1 MNDTTVELLE
11 DVELSYKLFE
21 FSVRTMCYAELD
33 EINVETFGRDLQ
45 LNLEEENISFR
56 DDLFKNNDEIV
67 KASQMAVSTAFGATA
82 ICLDCSLENIKDL
95 NENLTILKALIQAV
109 RNAFSHGIAAP
120 YWYVKPHKREILDLA
135 FINGPVINLGE
146 LDGQPFNYS
155 QLGGLAVWLRV
166 KEYVVKQV
174 SST

>member
-1 MNDTTVELLE
+1 VNDTTVELLE

-33 EINVETFGRDLQ
+33 EINVEVFGRDLQ
-45 LNLEEENISFR
+45 LNLEEENVSFR

-82 ICLDCSLENIKDL
+82 ICLDCSLEYRKGL
-95 NENLTILKALIQAV
+95 GENLTILKALIQAV

-120 YWYVKPHKREILDLA
+120 CWYVKPHKREILDLA
-135 FINGPVINLGE
+135 FINGPVINLEE

-155 QLGGLAVWLRV
+155 QLGGLAVWFRI
-166 KEYVVKQV
+166 KDYVVKQV